1 MTNFS
6 FKSTLITLLV
16 ILVVDVYIMYS
27 FNPSVDLISAFTSMK
42 DSTLILAG
50 VIDLC
55 IIVIAIRIGSSK
67 GGD

>member
-42 DSTLILAG
+42 GSTLILAG

-67 GGD
+67 GSD